1 MRFQSIAIFL
11 CLVAPILREI
21 NFIFTYMEATDLILN
36 NISGYISLDEK
47 DKAFFISLLKPM
59 KLKRRQMLLKEGG
72 ICRFSSFV
80 TQGCLRGFSVD
91 DNGFEHV
98 LNFAPQNWWIAD
110 MYSLITQKSGVLNI
124 EALEDTEILT
134 LSKVHQEELYVKI
147 PVFERF
153 FRIITENSLVTYQ
166 QRLLDN
172 LSLTAVER
180 YNNFCKKYPTLITCL
195 PSKQIAAY
203 IGVTPEFF
211 SKMRHNMVKKRS

>member
-1 MRFQSIAIFL
+1 MDTS
-11 CLVAPILREI
+11 
-21 NFIFTYMEATDLILN
+21 DLILN
-36 NISGYISLDEK
+36 NIFGYIRLDDK
-47 DKAFFISLLKPM
+47 DKAFFISLLKTI
-59 KLKRRQMLLKEGG
+59 KLKRRQMLLKEGE

-91 DNGFEHV
+91 ENGFEHV

-110 MYSLITQKSGVLNI
+110 MYSLITQKPGVLNI

-134 LSKVHQEELYVKI
+134 LSKVSQEELYVKV

-153 FRIITENSLVTYQ
+153 FRIITENSLVTFQ

-172 LSLTAVER
+172 LSLTAEER
-180 YNNFCKKYPTLITCL
+180 YNNFCRRYPTLVNCL
-195 PSKQIAAY
+195 PSKQIASY

-211 SKMRHNMVKKRS
+211 SKMRHNMLKKKS